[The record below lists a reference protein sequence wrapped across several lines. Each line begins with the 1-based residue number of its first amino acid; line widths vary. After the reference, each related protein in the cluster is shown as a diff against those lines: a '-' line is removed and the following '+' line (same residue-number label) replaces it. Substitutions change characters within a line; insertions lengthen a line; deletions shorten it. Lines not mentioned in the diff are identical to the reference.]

1 MNVKKKIRTEL
12 DTLVVTVAESYND
25 LITEDI
31 PDKQFEKAAEAV
43 QGATD
48 TAESNLVDVANEV
61 VKETILMIEEQAEKK
76 ADRLTKMLPV
86 DLATKPDITAVVPV
100 ERTPMTLEGP
110 VTPLPTEVSEPGEV
124 FTPPNMDQLV
134 EQAEQ
139 VALEGGGI
147 GGGAGLVDIDNTV
160 KVDHD
165 LGLTVAEENRMKQ
178 GLPPKVHRP
187 TIHVTGKPL
196 QMNPEPAP
204 EAPKAPLVDTRH
216 ADALRQIGNMV
227 KGHVNA
233 PNEAVAMLAGNILP
247 VVEAAL
253 GENFTEGTA
262 DAE

>member
-31 PDKQFEKAAEAV
+31 PDKQFEKAAETV
-43 QGATD
+43 QEATD
-48 TAESNLVDVANEV
+48 TAEVNLVEVANEV

-86 DLATKPDITAVVPV
+86 DIASKPDIMAVVPV
-100 ERTPMTLEGP
+100 DRKPITLEGP
-110 VTPLPTEVSEPGEV
+110 ATPLPTEVSGPEDT

-139 VALEGGGI
+139 AMNQAGGI
-147 GGGAGLVDIDNTV
+147 DGMGMVDIDNTV
-160 KVDHD
+160 AVDHD
-165 LGLTVAEENRMKQ
+165 LGLTVAQESRIKQ
-178 GLPPKVHRP
+178 GLPAVVQRP
-187 TIHVTGKPL
+187 TIHVTGKPV
-196 QMNPEPAP
+196 QMNPKPEDAPKPAP
-204 EAPKAPLVDTRH
+204 TPSYEKEM
-216 ADALRQIGNMV
+216 RQIANLV

-233 PNEAVAMLAGNILP
+233 SNESLAMLAGNILLI
-247 VVEAAL
+247 VEGAL
-253 GENFTEGTA
+253 GENFLAEAA

>member
-1 MNVKKKIRTEL
+1 
-12 DTLVVTVAESYND
+12 
-25 LITEDI
+25 
-31 PDKQFEKAAEAV
+31 
-43 QGATD
+43 
-48 TAESNLVDVANEV
+48 
-61 VKETILMIEEQAEKK
+61 
-76 ADRLTKMLPV
+76 
-86 DLATKPDITAVVPV
+86 
-100 ERTPMTLEGP
+100 
-110 VTPLPTEVSEPGEV
+110 
-124 FTPPNMDQLV
+124 
-134 EQAEQ
+134 
-139 VALEGGGI
+139 
-147 GGGAGLVDIDNTV
+147 VDIDNTV